1 MGSLG
6 LVTANRR
13 KCPNAQICDR
23 CTAAAVHARVLEKIA
38 ILQTWERHT
47 ASGMTERADGT
58 EFEPMTANESE
69 QLKYLIEL
77 RDMIRKELVEHGQLE
92 A

>member
-1 MGSLG
+1 MLALKPTSAG
-6 LVTANRR
+6 RR
-13 KCPNAQICDR
+13 SAY
-23 CTAAAVHARVLEKIA
+23 TRVLEKIA

-58 EFEPMTANESE
+58 EFEPMTKNERE
-69 QLKYLIEL
+69 QLKYLVEL

-92 A
+92 T